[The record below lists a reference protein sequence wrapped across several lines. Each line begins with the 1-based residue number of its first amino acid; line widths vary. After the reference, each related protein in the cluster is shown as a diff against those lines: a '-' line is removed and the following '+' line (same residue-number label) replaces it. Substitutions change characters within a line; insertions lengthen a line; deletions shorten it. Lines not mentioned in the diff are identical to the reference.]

1 MENLPFLDKVA
12 IVTGSSRGI
21 GHAIA
26 SALAR
31 EGADLIVTYR
41 RGGKSA
47 EKAEALCGRIRDLGR
62 RAVAVQGDISVKA
75 DVQRMVGEGVEAM
88 GRLDFLILNAAI
100 APFKPIEKLF
110 EKELKALVGVNYT
123 GNILCLQAALP
134 HLEKSGGSV
143 VFISSLGSRFY
154 NPSYPL
160 GSMKAAMEAVV
171 RDCGESLRGRGVNM
185 NGVCAGL
192 VKTDS
197 FKVLRQLWEGIDQIP
212 EELFL
217 QPEEVADVVSF
228 LCSPASKAIRGQTIV
243 VDHGMSNRL
252 YSGG

>member
-1 MENLPFLDKVA
+1 MENQPFFGKVA
-12 IVTGSSRGI
+12 LVTGSSRGI
-21 GHAIA
+21 GLAIA
-26 SALAR
+26 TAMAR
-31 EGADLIVTYR
+31 EGADLVVNYR
-41 RGGKSA
+41 RSGKSV
-47 EKAEALCGRIRDLGR
+47 EKAEALCQQIRDMGR
-62 RAVAVQGDISVKA
+62 RAIAVQGDISVKA
-75 DVQRMVGEGVEAM
+75 DVQRMVKEGTEAM

-110 EKELKALVGVNYT
+110 EKELKQLVGVNYT

-134 HLEKSGGSV
+134 HLEKTDGNI
-143 VFISSLGSRFY
+143 VFVSSLGSRFY
-154 NPSYPL
+154 NTSYPL

-171 RDCGESLRGRGVNM
+171 RDCGESLRDRGVNM

-197 FKVLRQLWEGIDQIP
+197 FKVLRQLWEGIEQIP

-217 QPEEVADVVSF
+217 QPEEVADVVTF
-228 LCSPASKAIRGQTIV
+228 LCSPSARAIRGQTLV

-252 YSGG
+252 YHGG

>member
-31 EGADLIVTYR
+31 EGADLVVTYR

-47 EKAEALCGRIRDLGR
+47 EKAEALCGQIRDTGR
-62 RAVAVQGDISVKA
+62 RAIAVQGDISVKA
-75 DVQRMVGEGVEAM
+75 DVQRMVSEGVEAM
-88 GRLDFLILNAAI
+88 GRLDFLILNAAV
-100 APFKPIEKLF
+100 APFKPREKLF

-134 HLEKSGGSV
+134 HLEKSGGTA

-171 RDCGESLRGRGVNM
+171 RDCGESLRDRGVNI
-185 NGVCAGL
+185 NGVSRDWSRPTPSRSC
-192 VKTDS
+192 DS
-197 FKVLRQLWEGIDQIP
+197 CGRESIRFPKRC
-212 EELFL
+212 
-217 QPEEVADVVSF
+217 S
-228 LCSPASKAIRGQTIV
+228 CSPTWWRMWSAFSVLPPARRSADKPLWLITA
-243 VDHGMSNRL
+243 
-252 YSGG
+252 